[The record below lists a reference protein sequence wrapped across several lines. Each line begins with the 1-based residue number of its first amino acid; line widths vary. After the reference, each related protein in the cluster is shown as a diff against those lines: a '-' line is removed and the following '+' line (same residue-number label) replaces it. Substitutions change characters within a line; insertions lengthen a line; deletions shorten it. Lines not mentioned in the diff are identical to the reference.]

1 MHKIN
6 DLSSFAGNIMH
17 EFKNNIHTINENSKN
32 IRNEISQLDRQS
44 NLLLN
49 LQSQYIQINNLNQFL
64 EKILRILSFGHL
76 ETLDLEI
83 LSLKQINEI
92 WQYLKVHYPKNAL
105 WPIRHLSELTL
116 ICKTGLLILNEMA
129 ILAIKI
135 PIFEQNVC
143 NLE

>member
-6 DLSSFAGNIMH
+6 DLSSFAGNIMQ
-17 EFKNNIHTINENSKN
+17 EFKNNIRTINENSKN

-49 LQSQYIQINNLNQFL
+49 LQSQYIQITNLNQCL

-105 WPIRHLSELTL
+105 WPIRH
-116 ICKTGLLILNEMA
+116 
-129 ILAIKI
+129 
-135 PIFEQNVC
+135 
-143 NLE
+143 

>member
-49 LQSQYIQINNLNQFL
+49 LQSQYIQMTNLNQFL
-64 EKILRILSFGHL
+64 EKNITYFIFWTLRNSRSRNFK
-76 ETLDLEI
+76 
-83 LSLKQINEI
+83 LKTNQ
-92 WQYLKVHYPKNAL
+92 
-105 WPIRHLSELTL
+105 
-116 ICKTGLLILNEMA
+116 
-129 ILAIKI
+129 
-135 PIFEQNVC
+135 
-143 NLE
+143 

>member
-32 IRNEISQLDRQS
+32 IRNEISQLDRQFNFS
-44 NLLLN
+44 LN
-49 LQSQYIQINNLNQFL
+49 LQSQYIQITNLNQFL

-83 LSLKQINEI
+83 LSFK
-92 WQYLKVHYPKNAL
+92 
-105 WPIRHLSELTL
+105 
-116 ICKTGLLILNEMA
+116 
-129 ILAIKI
+129 
-135 PIFEQNVC
+135 
-143 NLE
+143 